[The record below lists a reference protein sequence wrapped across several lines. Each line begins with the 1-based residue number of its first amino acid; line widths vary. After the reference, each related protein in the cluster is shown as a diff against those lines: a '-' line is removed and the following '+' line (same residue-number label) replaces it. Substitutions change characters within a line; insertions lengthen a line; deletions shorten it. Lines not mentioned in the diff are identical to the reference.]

1 MNQDASATRSDI
13 AVRAPNKSGLGRAML
28 MVLVLGGG
36 FAATTR
42 TMHGC
47 ENQGPAVQAPD
58 FTAAVIANGPE
69 GPGQASLNLAA
80 LRGRP
85 VLLDFWATW
94 CPPCQVELP
103 IINGLATRFKNTGLV
118 VVGVNTSDE
127 PGLAAALIARRAIG
141 FPIVFDQGNDIAQ
154 KYNVDNLPTL
164 VLVSKEGKI
173 VAVRHG
179 VTSDAELERLV
190 RRVL

>member
-1 MNQDASATRSDI
+1 MNQDASTTRPDI
-13 AVRAPNKSGLGRAML
+13 ALRAPSKSGLGRVVL
-28 MVLVLGGG
+28 MVIVLGAG
-36 FAATTR
+36 FAATSRIT
-42 TMHGC
+42 HSC
-47 ENQGPAVQAPD
+47 ENQGPAVDAPD

-103 IINGLATRFKNTGLV
+103 IINGLAARFKDRGLV
-118 VVGVNTSDE
+118 VVGVNTSDK
-127 PGLAAALIARRAIG
+127 PGLAADLVVRRAIG
-141 FPIVFDQGNDIAQ
+141 FPIVSDEDNAIAQ

-164 VLVSKEGKI
+164 ILVSKEGKV
-173 VAVRHG
+173 VAVRRG